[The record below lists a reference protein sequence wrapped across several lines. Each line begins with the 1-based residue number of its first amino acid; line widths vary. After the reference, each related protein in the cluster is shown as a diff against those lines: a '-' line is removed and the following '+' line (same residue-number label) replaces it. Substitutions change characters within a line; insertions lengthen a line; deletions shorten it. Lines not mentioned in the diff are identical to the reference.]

1 MSSKSYLLL
10 KKLPAVLLLAIMA
23 HPGFASVVLSSTRVI
38 YPQKEKEVTVQVNN
52 KGKSP
57 VLLQSWIDNGDA
69 EALPE
74 LIDVPFILTPP
85 VNRIDPNQG
94 QSLRIRYIE
103 NNHLPADRES
113 LFWLNALEIP
123 AKIKEEKEHR
133 NYLQFAIRTRI
144 KIFFRPASLK
154 GEPTSA
160 AKRLRWEIDNKGIT
174 AINDSPWYIN
184 LANITVEQTGK
195 EQLIAGDTVS
205 PFGKRTF
212 AIKGAAVSKVK
223 DWQYINDYGAVHSTQ

>member
-1 MSSKSYLLL
+1 MSSKFYLLL
-10 KKLPAVLLLAIMA
+10 KKVPGVLLLAIMV
-23 HPGFASVVLSSTRVI
+23 HPVFASVVLSSTRVI

-52 KGKSP
+52 QGKSP
-57 VLLQSWIDNGDA
+57 ILLQSWIDNGDA

-74 LIDVPFILTPP
+74 DINIPFILTPP
-85 VNRIDPNQG
+85 VNRIDPNKG
-94 QSLRIRYIE
+94 QSLRIRYIG

-123 AKIKEEKEHR
+123 AKIKEEGNH

-144 KIFFRPASLK
+144 KILFRPSSLK
-154 GEPTSA
+154 GAPEA
-160 AKRLRWEIDNKGIT
+160 AAEALRWEIDSNGIT

-184 LANITVEQTGK
+184 LMNITVEQKGK
-195 EQLIAGDTVS
+195 EQLIEGDAVP

-212 AIKGAAVSKVK
+212 AIKGSPVGKIM